1 VGSAKADGIAEA
13 FVKTFR
19 RDYLQLSILPNAA
32 TVLGLLQAWMDDYN
46 NVHPHSALRFHSPAE
61 FRKLSA

>member
-1 VGSAKADGIAEA
+1 
-13 FVKTFR
+13 VKTFR
-19 RDYLQLSILPNAA
+19 RDHLQLSILPNAA

-46 NVHPHSALRFHSPAE
+46 NVHPHPALRFHSPVE

>member
-1 VGSAKADGIAEA
+1 M
-13 FVKTFR
+13 KTFR
-19 RDYLQLSILPNAA
+19 RDHLQLSILPNAA

-46 NVHPHSALRFHSPAE
+46 NVHPHPALRFQSPVE

>member
-1 VGSAKADGIAEA
+1 MGSAKADGIAEA

-19 RDYLQLSILPNAA
+19 RDYLRLSILPDAA
-32 TVLGLLQAWMDDYN
+32 TALGLLQAWMDDHN
-46 NVHPHSALRFHSPAE
+46 NGHPHSALRFQSPAE

>member
-19 RDYLQLSILPNAA
+19 RDYLRLSILPDAA
-32 TVLGLLQAWMDDYN
+32 TVLGLLPAWMDDYN
-46 NVHPHSALRFHSPAE
+46 TIHPHSALRFHSPAE